1 MGLTVKS
8 SQETI
13 RLRAPEPEDL
23 EVMLS
28 FENEAE
34 LWELGTATGPYSRY
48 QMKRYIAENQNDL
61 FADGQLRLMMIRDT
75 DEVAGMIDVFSFDA
89 RHSRVEVG
97 LVVRKD
103 LRGKGIGGMAL
114 ALLESH
120 CFGLLGLHQLYAY
133 IPVGNTASRKLFA
146 AAGYTECGILK
157 DWIRVGNSYQD
168 VCLCQKIN
176 QL

>member
-1 MGLTVKS
+1 MEQTSKL

-48 QMKRYIAENQNDL
+48 QMKRYIAENQNDV
-61 FADGQLRLMMIRDT
+61 FVDGQLRLMIVCNT
-75 DEVAGMIDVFSFDA
+75 GEVGGMIDIFSFDA
-89 RHSRVEVG
+89 RHSRAEVG

-114 ALLESH
+114 TLLESH

-146 AAGYTECGILK
+146 AAGYTEYGVLK
-157 DWIRVGNSYQD
+157 DWIRVGNSFQD